1 MKNRKKDLRW
11 ALALTAVLAIAGAAP
26 SVASRVADYARNAGK
41 VDGFQAS
48 DLARASSTV
57 ASGHI
62 SDFKSRGFA
71 NVQRARV
78 EAPVRGVLLVWAGL
92 SAEWDDDSDPGSY
105 SGLTARV
112 RVDRRVATAPQQIE
126 ISRSTRA
133 GTQHLALSGG
143 IPVQAGSHRVIL
155 QLKSAR
161 GDAFTYINQ
170 RHIETMFVPF
180 GRNGDPRTL

>member
-1 MKNRKKDLRW
+1 MKKNRNLRL
-11 ALALTAVLAIAGAAP
+11 ALALTAVLAVGGSAP
-26 SVASRVADYARNAGK
+26 SIASRVADYARNANK
-41 VDGFQAS
+41 VDGLHAS

-71 NVQRARV
+71 NVQRTRV
-78 EAPVRGVLLVWAGL
+78 EAPVKGVLLVWAGL

-105 SGLTARV
+105 SGLTGRV
-112 RVDRRVATAPQQIE
+112 RVDRRIATAPQQVE

-133 GTQHLALSGG
+133 GTQHLSLSGAV
-143 IPVQAGSHRVIL
+143 PVQAGSHKVIL
-155 QLKSAR
+155 QLRSAR
-161 GDAFTYINQ
+161 GEAFTYVHQ